1 MPSSFDCA
9 ELSRLVST
17 LVMRTIAA
25 EIGRPDGSAMRPET
39 VAESDWASA
48 GRASSPRARAAMI
61 PTTTTPKHDAG
72 TGAQRRQVR
81 SESGIRVTRL
91 LPVYSQ
97 HRG

>member
-25 EIGRPDGSAMRPET
+25 EIARPDGSAMRPET

-61 PTTTTPKHDAG
+61 PTTTRRKHDDG
-72 TGAQRRQVR
+72 TGGWARERA
-81 SESGIRVTRL
+81 EPGIRVTRS
-91 LPVYSQ
+91 PVYSQ

>member
-48 GRASSPRARAAMI
+48 GRASRPRARAAII
-61 PTTTTPKHDAG
+61 PTTTRRKHDAR
-72 TGAQRRQVR
+72 TGGQGREGR
-81 SESGIRVTRL
+81 SEPGIRVTRS
-91 LPVYSQ
+91 PVYSQ